1 MFATDVIYFSLTF
14 RSLNQLKN
22 LKNNVTMKHPT
33 TIIFGIDSK
42 KISHF
47 TSIRLKQKIN
57 EHHRFEIS
65 VPHATVESPLAY
77 TLENAQVWLGKVVHI
92 KFEDKN
98 NFLGVVT
105 NVAFKQKKGH
115 SGNQIIVSGYSKTIL
130 LESGKKLYSWEELSL
145 KEIVKE
151 VLKNGAGEQLQNEIN
166 PEYASKMEYQNQYLE
181 TDFEF
186 IQRLAKQF
194 NEWLYYNGEQLIFG
208 KPQSFD
214 DPIIL
219 TYNRDISKLK
229 IAVKAVPN
237 KFSAFTYNESV
248 DKRYTANSNDTVAGL
263 PKLGNEAFTASKAV
277 FATPAYTHG
286 VVSTGDDLV
295 LESFLKKKQE
305 SAASGTNYIKASTR
319 NPKLK
324 IGSIVNIQSDILEN
338 KVRITQ
344 EVGTY
349 IITKINHYATD
360 SGEYE
365 NTFQAIPSK
374 VLGLPEPDIDYP
386 IAQTQQAVVVSSTD
400 PKNKGRIKVQMLWQQ
415 GTPMQTAWLRVMTP
429 DAGSSDT
436 VSNNRG
442 MVFIPEVGDHVMVHF
457 RYGDPNRPF
466 VLGSVFH
473 GKSGGGGGD
482 KNSGKSL
489 KSKSGN
495 NITLDDAM
503 GQGGVLI
510 NDAIGNSLTFDG
522 SGNTVAQAGDTNVV
536 NVGKGS
542 ESHFKMDKEG
552 NIILEGKNSFKV
564 TVGASSLELLA
575 DGNIKIN
582 GKIFNLTAKNS
593 MDISSPKNHID
604 GETKFD
610 GGDVF
615 IN

>member
-1 MFATDVIYFSLTF
+1 
-14 RSLNQLKN
+14 
-22 LKNNVTMKHPT
+22 MKHPT

-92 KFEDKN
+92 KLEDKN